1 MNLVEKLVEYSRLCW
16 DRGLTESTGGN
27 MSVRIDDKS
36 IYITPTFTIKH
47 FLKVED
53 MVKLN
58 LEGEKL
64 NGKREPSSE
73 RKMHLLIYKERTD
86 VKAIFHAHPPYVTS
100 FAVSGER
107 IPINALPESVLLL
120 KNIAYLPYK
129 TPGTQDFADVFTTE
143 LKKGKDIFILQN
155 HGVTVVGKSIEEA
168 YARLETL
175 EFLAKVILINEM
187 SKKSIKKLS
196 SKEINELLKEQS

>member
-1 MNLVEKLVEYSRLCW
+1 MEKLVEYSRLCW